1 MNGEGDAHQLTKIK
15 TTGGILAATLILGVS
30 AVLALSML
38 QQAQAFIDENSAS
51 MTERL
56 RAPAVVSG
64 DKIYIAWWTNNT
76 ANGNEEVM
84 FRASTDGGG
93 TFSNKTNLSNSTNA
107 NSTRV
112 EIAGEGNNVIVTW
125 WETNQTSDIPV
136 ARISTDAGQ
145 TFGPLLRLAAN
156 GTVANSTEERRGG
169 GGGGQG

>member
-1 MNGEGDAHQLTKIK
+1 MVKAMDTKLTKIK
-15 TTGGILAATLILGVS
+15 ITGGILAATLVLGVS
-30 AVLALSML
+30 AVLALSMI
-38 QQAQAFIDENSAS
+38 QQAQAFIDENSAP

-64 DKIYIAWWTNNT
+64 DNIYIAWWTNNT

-84 FRASTDGGG
+84 FRASTDGGS

-156 GTVANSTEERRGG
+156 GTIENTEELGG
-169 GGGGQG
+169 GEG

>member
-1 MNGEGDAHQLTKIK
+1 MTKIK